1 MKKTYIA
8 PEMEI
13 VCIEAMNVMAT
24 SSIVVKEDGENSI
37 TESNR
42 DNFEFNSNSFR
53 GGLFDEE

>member
-13 VCIEAMNVMAT
+13 VRIEAMNVMAT
-24 SSIVVKEDGENSI
+24 SIVVKEDDESSI

>member
-13 VCIEAMNVMAT
+13 VRIEAMNVMAT
-24 SSIVVKEDGENSI
+24 SIVVKEDGESSI

>member
-8 PEMEI
+8 LEMEI
-13 VCIEAMNVMAT
+13 VRIEAMNVMAT
-24 SSIVVKEDGENSI
+24 SIVVKEDGESSI

>member
-13 VCIEAMNVMAT
+13 VRIEAMNVVAT
-24 SSIVVKEDGENSI
+24 SIVVKEDGESSI

>member
-13 VCIEAMNVMAT
+13 VRIEAMNVMAT
-24 SSIVVKEDGENSI
+24 SIVVKEDGESSI

-42 DNFEFNSNSFR
+42 DNFEFNSNSVR

>member
-13 VCIEAMNVMAT
+13 VRMEAMNVMAT
-24 SSIVVKEDGENSI
+24 SIVVKEDGESSI

>member
-13 VCIEAMNVMAT
+13 VRIEAMNVMAT
-24 SSIVVKEDGENSI
+24 SIVVKEDGESSI
-37 TESNR
+37 TEFNR

>member
-24 SSIVVKEDGENSI
+24 SIVVKEDGESSI

>member
-13 VCIEAMNVMAT
+13 VRIEAMNVMAT
-24 SSIVVKEDGENSI
+24 SIVVKEDGENSI

>member
-13 VCIEAMNVMAT
+13 VRIEAMNVIAT
-24 SSIVVKEDGENSI
+24 SIVVKEDGESSI

>member
-13 VCIEAMNVMAT
+13 VRIEAMNVMAT
-24 SSIVVKEDGENSI
+24 SIVVKEDGESSI

-42 DNFEFNSNSFR
+42 DNFEFNSISFR

>member
-13 VCIEAMNVMAT
+13 VRIEAMNVMAT
-24 SSIVVKEDGENSI
+24 SIVVKEDDESSI
-37 TESNR
+37 TESNC

>member
-13 VCIEAMNVMAT
+13 VRIEAMNVMAT
-24 SSIVVKEDGENSI
+24 SIVVKEDGESSI
-37 TESNR
+37 TESSR

>member
-1 MKKTYIA
+1 MKKTYVA

-13 VCIEAMNVMAT
+13 VRIEAMNVMAT
-24 SSIVVKEDGENSI
+24 SIVVKEDGESSI

>member
-13 VCIEAMNVMAT
+13 VRIEAMNVMAT
-24 SSIVVKEDGENSI
+24 SIVVKEDGESSI

-42 DNFEFNSNSFR
+42 DTFEFNSNSFR

>member
-13 VCIEAMNVMAT
+13 VRIEAMNVMAT

-42 DNFEFNSNSFR
+42 DNFEFN
-53 GGLFDEE
+53 

>member
-13 VCIEAMNVMAT
+13 VRIEAMNVMAT
-24 SSIVVKEDGENSI
+24 SIVVKEYGESSI

-53 GGLFDEE
+53 GGLLDEE

>member
-13 VCIEAMNVMAT
+13 VRIEAMNVMAT
-24 SSIVVKEDGENSI
+24 SIVVKEDGESSI

-42 DNFEFNSNSFR
+42 HNFEFNSNSFR

>member
-13 VCIEAMNVMAT
+13 VRIEAMNVMAT
-24 SSIVVKEDGENSI
+24 SIVVKEDGENSI

-42 DNFEFNSNSFR
+42 DNFEFN
-53 GGLFDEE
+53 

>member
-13 VCIEAMNVMAT
+13 VRMEAMNVMAT
-24 SSIVVKEDGENSI
+24 SIVVNEDGENSI